1 MEVCENEATPTHW
14 FSIVFSCFR
23 TNDLENV
30 GSPMLGNPGN
40 PHKQSNQMFIHWM
53 MTNSCPWEKL
63 ALEFWSQQ
71 MSWSSTGTICQ
82 RHTGHTC
89 WKTCVA
95 LSNSSFLSVSRVRF
109 PIAGWYHILI
119 HSWRLESTC
128 SGQITLEFPRNVTH
142 FIIHIMSL
150 ILNYS
155 IWDMILYPPVIKHGL
170 LENQPFSSMTF
181 QLETSSSGISPGHV
195 GWHRVKISWHPQL
208 NIPMIHQMSL

>member
-1 MEVCENEATPTHW
+1 M
-14 FSIVFSCFR
+14 I
-23 TNDLENV
+23 L

-53 MTNSCPWEKL
+53 MTNSCPEKL

-71 MSWSSTGTICQ
+71 RSWSSPRTIWQ
-82 RHTGHTC
+82 SHTGHTC

-119 HSWRLESTC
+119 HSWSLESTC

-142 FIIHIMSL
+142 VIIHIIYL

-170 LENQPFSSMTF
+170 LENQPLSNWLSSWKPPVQWFPQAATLTP
-181 QLETSSSGISPGHV
+181 QGINLMAS
-195 GWHRVKISWHPQL
+195 QL
-208 NIPMIHQMSL
+208 NIPIIHQTCALHVYSIIPIRIL

>member
-1 MEVCENEATPTHW
+1 MWGPPCWETRETPINNPIKCSSTGWWPTHVPEKNW
-14 FSIVFSCFR
+14 
-23 TNDLENV
+23 
-30 GSPMLGNPGN
+30 P
-40 PHKQSNQMFIHWM
+40 W
-53 MTNSCPWEKL
+53 NSGLK
-63 ALEFWSQQ
+63 Q